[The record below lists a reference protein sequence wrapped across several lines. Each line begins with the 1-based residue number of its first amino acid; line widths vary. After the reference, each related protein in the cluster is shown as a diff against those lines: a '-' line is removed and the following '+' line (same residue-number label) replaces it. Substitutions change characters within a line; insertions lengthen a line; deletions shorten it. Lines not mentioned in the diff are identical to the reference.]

1 MNYFAIYLYTKYL
14 YKSSCTI
21 KCSKYNLE
29 IDFKCILLNFTEY
42 KINNSG
48 SAGAGALHQEL
59 PNTNKVVRDSDDSL
73 VA

>member
-1 MNYFAIYLYTKYL
+1 MFTYTFK
-14 YKSSCTI
+14 KSSCTI

-59 PNTNKVVRDSDDSL
+59 PNTNKVIRDSDDSL